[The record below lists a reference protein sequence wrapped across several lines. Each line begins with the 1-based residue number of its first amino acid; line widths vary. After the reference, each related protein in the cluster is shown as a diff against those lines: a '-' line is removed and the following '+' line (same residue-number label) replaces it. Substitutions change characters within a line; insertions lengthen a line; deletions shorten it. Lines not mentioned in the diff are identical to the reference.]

1 MREYLGLRTLP
12 VIALSVMLALT
23 LACSTSDQEIAQQG
37 SVETIQGGIT
47 IGSPS
52 GQLVDSKTQQDSDND
67 TPSARYFDFSELP
80 PSDTQDRGIWVTGSG
95 VVEVEPDMAV
105 VSLSVSVLG
114 KTVALAQSQAGK
126 HMSDVQET
134 AILYGIGQK
143 DIQTVDY
150 SIRPEYHY
158 EDVTIASRR
167 QTKRVLDGYRVT
179 NRIVVKLR
187 DMGREG
193 EIIDALA
200 TAGEDAIGIDDIS
213 FLRDDISEAQSGARE
228 LAIVD
233 AIKRAK
239 QIATTMGVTIGRPVY
254 VREISATTFE
264 NSGQQ
269 MYAVRAY
276 DESNTSTPI
285 MGGALDITV
294 KASVVFAIG
303 DGFDQN

>member
-1 MREYLGLRTLP
+1 LG
-12 VIALSVMLALT
+12 
-23 LACSTSDQEIAQQG
+23 
-37 SVETIQGGIT
+37 
-47 IGSPS
+47 
-52 GQLVDSKTQQDSDND
+52 DSKTQQDSDND

-233 AIKRAK
+233 AINRAK

-303 DGFDQN
+303 GGFDQN